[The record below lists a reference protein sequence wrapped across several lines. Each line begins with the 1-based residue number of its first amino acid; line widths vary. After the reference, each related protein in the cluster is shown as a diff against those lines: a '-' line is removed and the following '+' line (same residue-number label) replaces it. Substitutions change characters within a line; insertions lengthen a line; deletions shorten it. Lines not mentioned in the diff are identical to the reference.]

1 MLRCV
6 QALQAKATSHVVQ
19 SLIESEAGQAGL
31 VQGLRQA
38 LAERPELREVLNK
51 ALSSSPGQH

>member
-1 MLRCV
+1 M

-31 VQGLRQA
+31 VQGLQQA
-38 LAERPELREVLNK
+38 LADRPELREVLNK
-51 ALSSSPGQH
+51 AFSISPAQH